1 MEKLIYLPSFLNP
14 IKFDDLIRIGKQN
27 DGGYIV
33 RRQDVVDADNL
44 ISLGVSFDWTFEK
57 EFSKINKKI
66 KLKTYDG
73 STGFKYFRKSS
84 KTRLKNFLKNQIN

>member
-33 RRQDVVDADNL
+33 RRQDVVDAENL
-44 ISLGVSFDWTFEK
+44 ISLGVSL
-57 EFSKINKKI
+57 IGL
-66 KLKTYDG
+66 LK
-73 STGFKYFRKSS
+73 
-84 KTRLKNFLKNQIN
+84 KNFQKLIKKLN

>member
-33 RRQDVVDADNL
+33 RRQDVVDAENL

-57 EFSKINKKI
+57 EFFQ
-66 KLKTYDG
+66 DG
-73 STGFKYFRKSS
+73 
-84 KTRLKNFLKNQIN
+84 N